1 MALGKRLKDLLHE
14 KNITVKEFANLIGV
28 PPTTLYSFIKRDSDT
43 GKLEL
48 INKIA
53 NGLDMTISEFMQH
66 NYEFKDTPQG
76 PITNADAMKE
86 YFKSKN
92 IDTVAAHFD
101 GDEYTKEELEQI
113 KKFAEFV
120 KSQRK
125 DKK

>member
-53 NGLDMTISEFMQH
+53 NGLDMTISEFM
-66 NYEFKDTPQG
+66 
-76 PITNADAMKE
+76 
-86 YFKSKN
+86 
-92 IDTVAAHFD
+92 
-101 GDEYTKEELEQI
+101 
-113 KKFAEFV
+113 
-120 KSQRK
+120 
-125 DKK
+125 